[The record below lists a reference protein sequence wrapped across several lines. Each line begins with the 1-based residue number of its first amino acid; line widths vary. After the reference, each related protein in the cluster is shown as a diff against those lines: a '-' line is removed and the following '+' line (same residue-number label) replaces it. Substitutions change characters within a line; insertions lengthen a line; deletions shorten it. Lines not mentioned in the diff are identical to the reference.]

1 MALIQSSTYCSLQH
15 LKYSS
20 RKYFQMYKQNP
31 NSTTISTSYQKLKF
45 PIKRGNG
52 GRKTRPVIGR
62 SRILGVELSSDG
74 KI

>member
-1 MALIQSSTYCSLQH
+1 
-15 LKYSS
+15 
-20 RKYFQMYKQNP
+20 MYKQNP
-31 NSTTISTSYQKLKF
+31 NSTTISTWLSKKLKF

-52 GRKTRPVIGR
+52 GCKTRPVIGR